1 MKLRDRL
8 KNAVT
13 AFKTANLNDEQLIE
27 WLGIRG
33 VKKSELS
40 EVTYFTCLKMLAE
53 TVAKLPIKYYQN
65 TEKGKIRG
73 EPDDIYDLLTFRPNP
88 SMTPSTFWV
97 TVENNRN
104 HYGNSFVYI
113 HEEMHLR
120 KYGGYITYELWPMPT
135 LDVSMMLDDT
145 GVFGGKGKMYYLYRD
160 KYSGEQ
166 YIFPQEKVLHFKT
179 SYTFDGITGEPV
191 RRILQTTIEGGLQSQ
206 NFMTNL
212 YQNGLTASMVLQY
225 AEDLDDKRRRALQKK
240 YNEELSGSK
249 NAGKIV
255 TVPIGLKLE
264 PLNIKLSDAQFF
276 ELKKYSAL
284 QIAGAFGIKPNQINN
299 YEKSS
304 YSNSE
309 MQNLSFLVETM
320 AFILKQYEEEINAKL
335 LTPEK
340 RQQGFYYKFNEKAIL
355 RTDSKTQMQNLVSA
369 VQNGIYMPDE
379 AREFLDKPAVPGGNR
394 PIVNG
399 NYIPLERVGDQ
410 WQKGGKEHANGSE
423 DDE

>member
-1 MKLRDRL
+1 MKLKDRI
-8 KNAVT
+8 KNAVA
-13 AFKTANLNDEQLIE
+13 AFKTADLNDEQLAE

-33 VKKSELS
+33 VKKKELS

-53 TVAKLPIKYYQN
+53 TVAKLPMKYYQQ
-65 TEKGKIRG
+65 TEKGKIRA
-73 EPDDIYDLLTFRPNP
+73 EPDEAYDLLRFRPNP

-113 HEEMHLR
+113 HEEMHLKR
-120 KYGGYITYELWPMPT
+120 YGGYITKELWPMPT
-135 LDVSMMLDDT
+135 LDVSMMIDDI
-145 GVFGGKGKMYYLYRD
+145 GLFEGRGKMYYIYRD

-166 YIFPQEKVLHFKT
+166 YIFPQEKVMHFKT
-179 SYTFDGITGEPV
+179 SCTFDGITGEPV
-191 RRILQTTIEGGLQSQ
+191 RRILKSTIEGGLESQ

-212 YQNGLTASMVLQY
+212 YQNGLTASMVLQF
-225 AEDLDDKRRRALQKK
+225 AGDLDDKRRKALAKK
-240 YNEELSGSK
+240 YNEELTGAK

-320 AFILKQYEEEINAKL
+320 AYILKQYEEEINAKL
-335 LTPEK
+335 LEPEK
-340 RQQGFYYKFNEKAIL
+340 RQQGFYFKFNEKAIL

-369 VQNGIYMPDE
+369 VQNGLYLVDE
-379 AREFLDKPAVPGGNR
+379 AREFLDKPTIPGGDR
-394 PIVNG
+394 AIVNG
-399 NYIPLERVGDQ
+399 NYIPLEMVGNQ
-410 WQKGGKEHANGSE
+410 WKKGGEENADGLT

>member
-1 MKLRDRL
+1 MKLKDRI
-8 KNAVT
+8 KNAVA
-13 AFKTANLNDEQLIE
+13 AFKTADLNDEQLAE

-33 VKKSELS
+33 VKKKELS
-40 EVTYFTCLKMLAE
+40 EATYFTCLKMLAE
-53 TVAKLPIKYYQN
+53 TVAKLPMKYYQQ
-65 TEKGKIRG
+65 TEKGKIRA
-73 EPDDIYDLLTFRPNP
+73 EPDEVYDLLRFRPNP

-113 HEEMHLR
+113 HEEMHLKR
-120 KYGGYITYELWPMPT
+120 YGGYITKELWPMPT
-135 LDVSMMLDDT
+135 LDVSMMIDDV
-145 GVFGGKGKMYYLYRD
+145 GLFEGRGKMYYIYRD

-166 YIFPQEKVLHFKT
+166 YIFPQEKVMHFKT

-191 RRILQTTIEGGLQSQ
+191 RRILKSTIEGGLESQ

-212 YQNGLTASMVLQY
+212 YQNGLTASMVLQF
-225 AEDLDDKRRRALQKK
+225 AGDLDDKRRKALAKK
-240 YNEELSGSK
+240 YNEELTGAK

-320 AFILKQYEEEINAKL
+320 AYILKQYEEEINAKL
-335 LTPEK
+335 LEPEK
-340 RQQGFYYKFNEKAIL
+340 RQQGFYFKFNEKAIL

-369 VQNGIYMPDE
+369 VQNGLYLVDE
-379 AREFLDKPAVPGGNR
+379 AREFLDKPTIPGGNR
-394 PIVNG
+394 AIVNG
-399 NYIPLERVGDQ
+399 NYIPLEMVGNQ
-410 WQKGGKEHANGSE
+410 WKKGGEENADGLT